1 MVETIGE
8 DYYDY
13 FIGIPPLFG
22 YFPCYFF
29 VIMLP
34 RSFL

>member
-13 FIGIPPLFG
+13 FIGISPLLG
-22 YFPCYFF
+22 
-29 VIMLP
+29 I
-34 RSFL
+34 FLVTFLL